1 MEINYASV
9 EQQWSLRGTE
19 RPFHSALQVTSIYG
33 GRGGRGMNGWLNKWK
48 QHYHQQQQQ
57 HKEANH
63 SAL

>member
-33 GRGGRGMNGWLNKWK
+33 GRGGRGMNG
-48 QHYHQQQQQ
+48 
-57 HKEANH
+57 
-63 SAL
+63 